1 MQYLVY
7 FLISLINLEFIFL
20 NSKSLDFEL
29 LSNDVQRFLN
39 IEQFL
44 FQSIYFSLFVS
55 VISTAAYYV
64 LTSRYR
70 PNEKGFNRVSIYFI
84 VNSFVVLISMYFLRI
99 YTASRIFIILSL
111 FIFPLL
117 IYGYTKLNKISK
129 NFSLIVSFVSL
140 LALSF
145 LVVQNLSQETV
156 NTSVE
161 EESNKKDDNR
171 PDDYYP
177 NLDFAYVNDVATVTD
192 FYPNYEEILEE
203 IKDFNSTFIGS
214 RNFENQYILD
224 KYSLCCYWLKYNVA
238 GSKSIGY
245 LEVYKNKLFYINGMG
260 VLSYLETK
268 ELLAQNLEFNLIKTN
283 FKNIVNNKFIF
294 ERNDFFDEPSNGW
307 ESVKDL
313 LIHNDK
319 MYISFVN
326 EIQEDCINIEIL
338 VGDVD
343 INNLAEIEFS
353 YFFKN
358 SECILRTEFPL
369 FNAHVSGGKLISLSN
384 NQIGLS
390 TGDFRRWEKAQDDNS
405 YFGKVLSI
413 SLNDGSYEIISKGH
427 RNPQGLAVTKNSNFL
442 VETEHGPVGG
452 DEVNLI
458 EIGQNQNFGWP
469 ISSYG
474 KHWYEENYEL
484 YGDIAPL
491 HNSHTEFGMREPLF
505 YQYVGFFGGIGISDV
520 ENNYFVEDDSFFVS
534 TLNGRTI
541 FDISANLENN
551 SMNSFK
557 RYRIEE
563 RIRDLEYDDVNN
575 VYYLLLEDSPA
586 LGVFYQK

>member
-1 MQYLVY
+1 MHYLTY
-7 FLISLINLEFIFL
+7 FLASLVNLEFIFL
-20 NSKSLDFEL
+20 NSKSLDFDL
-29 LSNDVQRFLN
+29 LSNDIQRFLN
-39 IEQFL
+39 IEQFV

-55 VISTAAYYV
+55 LLSTGVYYV
-64 LTSRYR
+64 LMTRYKTIG
-70 PNEKGFNRVSIYFI
+70 KGINKLTLYFAI
-84 VNSFVVLISMYFLRI
+84 NTFVVLISMYFLRI

-111 FIFPLL
+111 FIFPLFF
-117 IYGYTKLNKISK
+117 YGYTKLNDISK
-129 NFSLIVSFVSL
+129 KSSLFVSFISIF
-140 LALSF
+140 ALSF
-145 LVVQNLSQETV
+145 LIIQNLSQETIDTITG
-156 NTSVE
+156 N
-161 EESNKKDDNR
+161 ESDTKNDNR
-171 PDDYYP
+171 PEDYYP
-177 NLDFAYVNDVATVTD
+177 NLDFAYIDDVATVSD
-192 FYPNYEEILEE
+192 FYPSYEEILSE
-203 IKDFNSTFIGS
+203 IKDFNNTFIGS
-214 RNFENQYILD
+214 RNFENQYVLD
-224 KYSLCCYWLKYNVA
+224 KYSLCCYWLKYNIS

-260 VLSYLETK
+260 MLSYLDID
-268 ELLAQNLEFNLIKTN
+268 ELLTKKIKFNLIETN
-283 FKNIVNNKFIF
+283 FKSIVGNKYIF
-294 ERNDFFDEPSNGW
+294 ERNDFFNEPSNGW

-313 LIHNDK
+313 LIHNEK
-319 MYISFVN
+319 IYVSFVN
-326 EIQEDCINIEIL
+326 EIEDNCINIEIL
-338 VGDVD
+338 EGKLD
-343 INNLAEIEFS
+343 INNLSNIEFS

-369 FNAHVSGGKLISLSN
+369 FNAHVSGGKLISLSSDK
-384 NQIGLS
+384 IGLS

-413 SLNDGSYEIISKGH
+413 SLDDGSYEIISKGH

-452 DEVNLI
+452 DEVNII
-458 EIGQNQNFGWP
+458 EVGKNQNFGWP

-505 YQYVGFFGGIGISDV
+505 YQYVGYFGGIGISDV

-534 TLNGRTI
+534 TLNGRTL
-541 FDISANLENN
+541 FDISANLEAN

-563 RIRDLEYDDVNN
+563 RIRDLEYDVVNN

-586 LGVFYQK
+586 IGVFYEK

>member
-1 MQYLVY
+1 MKKD
-7 FLISLINLEFIFL
+7 LI
-20 NSKSLDFEL
+20 
-29 LSNDVQRFLN
+29 
-39 IEQFL
+39 
-44 FQSIYFSLFVS
+44 
-55 VISTAAYYV
+55 
-64 LTSRYR
+64 
-70 PNEKGFNRVSIYFI
+70 GFSIYFI

-390 TGDFRRWEKAQDDNS
+390 T
-405 YFGKVLSI
+405 
-413 SLNDGSYEIISKGH
+413 EI
-427 RNPQGLAVTKNSNFL
+427 
-442 VETEHGPVGG
+442 
-452 DEVNLI
+452 
-458 EIGQNQNFGWP
+458 
-469 ISSYG
+469 
-474 KHWYEENYEL
+474 
-484 YGDIAPL
+484 
-491 HNSHTEFGMREPLF
+491 
-505 YQYVGFFGGIGISDV
+505 
-520 ENNYFVEDDSFFVS
+520 
-534 TLNGRTI
+534 
-541 FDISANLENN
+541 
-551 SMNSFK
+551 
-557 RYRIEE
+557 
-563 RIRDLEYDDVNN
+563 
-575 VYYLLLEDSPA
+575 LEDGRK
-586 LGVFYQK
+586 LKTIIHILEKYCQLV

>member
-1 MQYLVY
+1 
-7 FLISLINLEFIFL
+7 
-20 NSKSLDFEL
+20 
-29 LSNDVQRFLN
+29 
-39 IEQFL
+39 
-44 FQSIYFSLFVS
+44 
-55 VISTAAYYV
+55 
-64 LTSRYR
+64 
-70 PNEKGFNRVSIYFI
+70 
-84 VNSFVVLISMYFLRI
+84 
-99 YTASRIFIILSL
+99 
-111 FIFPLL
+111 
-117 IYGYTKLNKISK
+117 
-129 NFSLIVSFVSL
+129 
-140 LALSF
+140 
-145 LVVQNLSQETV
+145 
-156 NTSVE
+156 
-161 EESNKKDDNR
+161 
-171 PDDYYP
+171 
-177 NLDFAYVNDVATVTD
+177 
-192 FYPNYEEILEE
+192 
-203 IKDFNSTFIGS
+203 
-214 RNFENQYILD
+214 
-224 KYSLCCYWLKYNVA
+224 
-238 GSKSIGY
+238 
-245 LEVYKNKLFYINGMG
+245 MG

-268 ELLAQNLEFNLIKTN
+268 ELITQNVQLNLIKTN

-294 ERNDFFDEPSNGW
+294 ERNNFFDEPSNGW

-326 EIQEDCINIEIL
+326 EIKEDCINIEIL

-384 NQIGLS
+384 NKIGLS
-390 TGDFRRWEKAQDDNS
+390 TGDFRRWEKAQDNNS

-458 EIGQNQNFGWP
+458 EIGENQNFGWP

-541 FDISANLENN
+541 FDISANLEAN

-563 RIRDLEYDDVNN
+563 RIRDLEYDEVNN
-575 VYYLLLEDSPA
+575 IYYLLLEDSPA

>member
-1 MQYLVY
+1 M
-7 FLISLINLEFIFL
+7 
-20 NSKSLDFEL
+20 
-29 LSNDVQRFLN
+29 
-39 IEQFL
+39 
-44 FQSIYFSLFVS
+44 
-55 VISTAAYYV
+55 
-64 LTSRYR
+64 
-70 PNEKGFNRVSIYFI
+70 
-84 VNSFVVLISMYFLRI
+84 
-99 YTASRIFIILSL
+99 
-111 FIFPLL
+111 
-117 IYGYTKLNKISK
+117 
-129 NFSLIVSFVSL
+129 
-140 LALSF
+140 
-145 LVVQNLSQETV
+145 
-156 NTSVE
+156 
-161 EESNKKDDNR
+161 
-171 PDDYYP
+171 
-177 NLDFAYVNDVATVTD
+177 
-192 FYPNYEEILEE
+192 
-203 IKDFNSTFIGS
+203 
-214 RNFENQYILD
+214 
-224 KYSLCCYWLKYNVA
+224 A

-283 FKNIVNNKFIF
+283 FKNIVKNKFIF

-390 TGDFRRWEKAQDDNS
+390 TEILEDREKAQDDNS

-427 RNPQGLAVTKNSNFL
+427 RNPQGLAMTKNSNFL

-541 FDISANLENN
+541 FDISANLEKQQYEFFQEISN
-551 SMNSFK
+551 
-557 RYRIEE
+557 
-563 RIRDLEYDDVNN
+563 
-575 VYYLLLEDSPA
+575 
-586 LGVFYQK
+586 